1 MMKSYA
7 ASQEL
12 DNVAEVQNF
21 AGQKERAVI
30 RLRAIG
36 CYTDPRNDQTICVN
50 FGHEDSAGG
59 ITDAMGKAQYLL
71 SMGFA
76 AGGIDQI
83 VKFQMERLAHILPTH
98 TEWGGF
104 YATGPFSTT
113 WRDEM
118 D

>member
-1 MMKSYA
+1 MKSYA
-7 ASQEL
+7 ASHDL
-12 DNVAEVQNF
+12 DNIRDVQYVA
-21 AGQKERAVI
+21 GKKERAVI
-30 RLRAIG
+30 RCRAIG
-36 CYTDPRNDQTICVN
+36 FYTDPDSGETICVN

-59 ITDAMGKAQYLL
+59 FTDATGKAQYLL

-98 TEWGGF
+98 IGGSH

-113 WRDEM
+113 SRFIETNN
-118 D
+118 